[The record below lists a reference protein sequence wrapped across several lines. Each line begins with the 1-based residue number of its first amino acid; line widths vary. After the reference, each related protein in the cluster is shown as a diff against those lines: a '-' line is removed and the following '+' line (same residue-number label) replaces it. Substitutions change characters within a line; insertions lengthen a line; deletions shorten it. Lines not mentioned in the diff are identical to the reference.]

1 MLEATLAGEDH
12 GCVGF
17 VTGLNALEIPGRAAR
32 LNHGCNTLTQADI
45 HTVPEREKGVGNHTQ
60 PFAPYTQVRHQLP
73 DNFDEFWP
81 SRKNELAGISMN
93 PKLIPVDIPESMK
106 DKIECFDVQINCAGV
121 TADARLL
128 EPDDNAAHITWPLP
142 PSSDSPTL

>member
-1 MLEATLAGEDH
+1 MLA
-12 GCVGF
+12 
-17 VTGLNALEIPGRAAR
+17 
-32 LNHGCNTLTQADI
+32 QA
-45 HTVPEREKGVGNHTQ
+45 
-60 PFAPYTQVRHQLP
+60 RHQLP
-73 DNFDEFWP
+73 DDFDEFWT

-121 TADARLL
+121 TADARLW
-128 EPDDNAAHITWPLP
+128 EPDDNAVHITWPLP